1 MSDSS
6 ISSFT
11 STSQILDISSNIVLN
26 SDILEAWKLQNLLF
40 TSSME
45 ELGLSAN
52 MDLSANANL
61 DIISIDELLNSQ
73 SVILQKES
81 DDTARLNTFFS
92 PTMDSLRATL
102 LAWASKGFPSLEK
115 IGTLLLD
122 PPDICSD
129 GQTRSLPFYIEYVL
143 QTTIAS
149 KLDGINAKTQGMTF
163 TYSWVDK
170 SITLHVS
177 RT

>member
-1 MSDSS
+1 MSIST

-11 STSQILDISSNIVLN
+11 STIEENTVINEELTNF
-26 SDILEAWKLQNLLF
+26 WKLQNLLF
-40 TSSME
+40 TSSIQ
-45 ELGLSAN
+45 ELGLSTN

-61 DIISIDELLNSQ
+61 DKITIDELLSSQ
-73 SVILQKES
+73 TVILQKEA
-81 DDTARLNTFFS
+81 DDIGRLNTFFA

-115 IGTLLLD
+115 VGTLTLD

-129 GQTRSLPFYIEYVL
+129 GQTRTLPFYIEYIL
-143 QTTIAS
+143 QDTIAS